1 MIEIKDCII
10 PTFDVLTADQIS
22 KINDS
27 SYLVKHR
34 KNEMLFIQNAP
45 LSHVLYLKSGLVKLY
60 REIENERKVILHI
73 FPPGHFVG
81 LVSAFYDTRCQY
93 SASFIDN
100 SEVIYC
106 EANLIREIIRENGN
120 YSLNL
125 MKILSDE
132 AIAMM
137 EKMISISQKQ
147 VTGRLAEVLLFF
159 AQKIY
164 KQNTFSLP
172 LSRQELAELISS
184 TKESISRTLTEFKND
199 RIIALDD
206 KRIELKS
213 IDLLQ
218 ILSKIG

>member
-1 MIEIKDCII
+1 
-10 PTFDVLTADQIS
+10 
-22 KINDS
+22 
-27 SYLVKHR
+27 
-34 KNEMLFIQNAP
+34 
-45 LSHVLYLKSGLVKLY
+45 
-60 REIENERKVILHI
+60 
-73 FPPGHFVG
+73 
-81 LVSAFYDTRCQY
+81 
-93 SASFIDN
+93 
-100 SEVIYC
+100 
-106 EANLIREIIRENGN
+106 
-120 YSLNL
+120 